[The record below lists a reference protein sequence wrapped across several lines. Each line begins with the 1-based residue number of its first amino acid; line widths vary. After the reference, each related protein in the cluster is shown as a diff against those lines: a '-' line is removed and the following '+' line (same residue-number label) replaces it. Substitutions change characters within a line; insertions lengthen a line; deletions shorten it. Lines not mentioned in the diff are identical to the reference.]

1 MHLHLDSHEVVVGGL
16 QIEQGDGSVEAADS
30 LKDGG
35 RIVADGEEVAHHA
48 VGTGTDMSGGRLV
61 W

>member
-1 MHLHLDSHEVVVGGL
+1 M
-16 QIEQGDGSVEAADS
+16 EAADS

-35 RIVADGEEVAHHA
+35 RIVADGEEVAHHG